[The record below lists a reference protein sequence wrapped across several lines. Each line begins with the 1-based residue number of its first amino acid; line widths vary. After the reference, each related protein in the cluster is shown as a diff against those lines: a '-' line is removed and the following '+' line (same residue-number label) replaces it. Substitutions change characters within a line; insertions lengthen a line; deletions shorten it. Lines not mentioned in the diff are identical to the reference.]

1 IRDPR
6 VSRRHATLRR
16 TKSGGLR
23 LEDTST
29 NGTFVNGVRVREV
42 VDLEDGDLLRVGDSF
57 LVVRWAPASMS
68 DADVPSLLGRH
79 PAMREL
85 RRTIASVAPTDA
97 KVLIVGESGTGK
109 ELVARAIHERS
120 GRQGPFVAVNC
131 GAIAESLAESQL
143 FGHAAGAFTGAQGA
157 HEGFLR
163 AANGGTL
170 FLDEI
175 GELSMVL
182 QPKLLRALEEHKVV
196 PVGRTEP
203 VDVDVRLVAA
213 TNRDL
218 LSDVDEGRFRGDQI
232 GRASCRER
240 K

>member
-1 IRDPR
+1 EPLTIGRQVDERGLLIRDPR

-85 RRTIASVAPTDA
+85 RRTIALVAPTDA
-97 KVLIVGESGTGK
+97 KV
-109 ELVARAIHERS
+109 
-120 GRQGPFVAVNC
+120 
-131 GAIAESLAESQL
+131 
-143 FGHAAGAFTGAQGA
+143 
-157 HEGFLR
+157 
-163 AANGGTL
+163 
-170 FLDEI
+170 
-175 GELSMVL
+175 
-182 QPKLLRALEEHKVV
+182 
-196 PVGRTEP
+196 
-203 VDVDVRLVAA
+203 
-213 TNRDL
+213 
-218 LSDVDEGRFRGDQI
+218 
-232 GRASCRER
+232 
-240 K
+240 